1 MSDLP
6 NPDTREEVFLRVL
19 ADGEGDLPDPVTREE
34 RYLYA
39 AATGSED
46 YPADPHTRK
55 EIYLAAI
62 AAGGGGGGGGD
73 NIPINVSGE
82 LLTIHELD
90 ITPYAAEVIQVE
102 GVLS

>member
-1 MSDLP
+1 MSLP
-6 NPDTREEVFLRVL
+6 DPDTREEVFLRVL

-46 YPADPHTRK
+46 YPTDPHTRK

-62 AAGGGGGGGGD
+62 AAGGGGGE

-90 ITPYAAEVIQVE
+90 ITPYAAEVIQAE

>member
-6 NPDTREEVFLRVL
+6 NPDTREEIFLRVL

-62 AAGGGGGGGGD
+62 AENGGGGGGGIDTRIVIGTAHTHI
-73 NIPINVSGE
+73 NIPDNLILEIVK
-82 LLTIHELD
+82 
-90 ITPYAAEVIQVE
+90 VV
-102 GVLS
+102 

>member
-6 NPDTREEVFLRVL
+6 NPDTREEIFLRVL

-62 AAGGGGGGGGD
+62 AAGGG
-73 NIPINVSGE
+73 E

-90 ITPYAAEVIQVE
+90 ITPYAAEVIQAE

>member
-6 NPDTREEVFLRVL
+6 NPDTREELFLRVL

-46 YPADPHTRK
+46 YPTDPHTRK
-55 EIYLAAI
+55 VIYLAAI
-62 AAGGGGGGGGD
+62 AAGGGGGGGENMII
-73 NIPINVSGE
+73 NIVLP
-82 LLTIHELD
+82 LTMEI
-90 ITPYAAEVIQVE
+90 A
-102 GVLS
+102 

>member
-46 YPADPHTRK
+46 YPTDPHTRK

-62 AAGGGGGGGGD
+62 AAGGSSASAKFAQV
-73 NIPINVSGE
+73 NYSETSSFTVRRINV
-82 LLTIHELD
+82 
-90 ITPYAAEVIQVE
+90 
-102 GVLS
+102 

>member
-6 NPDTREEVFLRVL
+6 NPDTREELFLRVL

-62 AAGGGGGGGGD
+62 AENGGGGASISSGISVNNVD
-73 NIPINVSGE
+73 IIDINSSYVV
-82 LLTIHELD
+82 I
-90 ITPYAAEVIQVE
+90 AEQ
-102 GVLS
+102 

>member
-6 NPDTREEVFLRVL
+6 NPDTREELFLRVL

-62 AAGGGGGGGGD
+62 AAGGGGGVGD
-73 NIPINVSGE
+73 TP
-82 LLTIHELD
+82 LTISNIIVTPTIFIAPTPE
-90 ITPYAAEVIQVE
+90 ITIEIQ
-102 GVLS
+102 